1 MKRKI
6 GKLFNKTIIEGDI
19 NLKTPNEIHK
29 NELNKG
35 GGEKSKWICYLTNED
50 SNQINKYRTYAEVLG
65 NDTSRD
71 GAVYNLTHI
80 ASNGFV
86 LAKKN
91 TTLSYS
97 GTFRGQA
104 IAIGAKI
111 NTWDGVVI
119 INSFDDIM
127 RAIASLSGGPVD
139 TIKLCFTEVS
149 LDELIMKLEL

>member
-6 GKLFNKTIIEGDI
+6 GKLYNKTIIDGDI

-29 NELNKG
+29 NELSKG
-35 GGEKSKWICYLTNED
+35 VGEESKWICYLTNED
-50 SNQINKYRTYAEVLG
+50 SDQINNYRNVAEAIG
-65 NDTSRD
+65 NDSSRD
-71 GAVYNLTHI
+71 GAVYNLKHI
-80 ASNGFV
+80 TSRGFV

-91 TTLSYS
+91 TTISYS

-111 NTWDGVVI
+111 STWDGVI
-119 INSFDDIM
+119 TINSFEDIIK
-127 RAIASLSGGPVD
+127 AIASLLGANVD
-139 TIKLCFTEVS
+139 IVKLCFTEIS